1 MGTQNFI
8 SQLAYVVS
16 PWFLWIMTNEA
27 WFPDQVEGARA
38 AFLTHDA
45 KFLARGGQYTELEG
59 AQGRERHVVIE
70 FPSYQ
75 AALDCYHSEA
85 YQSAR
90 AFRKEAGL
98 ATLLIVEGS

>member
-1 MGTQNFI
+1 MPKGYWI
-8 SQLAYVVS
+8 AHVHVS
-16 PWFLWIMTNEA
+16 DPEEYKKY
-27 WFPDQVEGARA
+27 VEGARA

-45 KFLARGGQYTELEG
+45 NFLARGGQYTELEG